1 MLDSIGGD
9 DMDIEAVNA
18 LLSRQNLVSG
28 IEEGC
33 YGAENE
39 PVVEQGVSIWAQ
51 KSLIIDHSSVDGVM
65 DDFNVSIRN
74 VDFKDTITKE
84 VIDRSICEATHG
96 LIDHLDAELPT
107 DTLAAI
113 IDILYFK
120 AKWWSRFD
128 EYDTKERVFY
138 GADGKTMVKMMKQT
152 ESYNYA
158 DTSLGLLPRT

>member
-1 MLDSIGGD
+1 MDRREELNEVIFRYPSFLHRFSNRILSSLLSAGDSHENIAISPTRLQAVIALLANWAEQDVCRAMLDSIGGD

-65 DDFNVSIRN
+65 EDFNVSIRN
-74 VDFKDTITKE
+74 VDFKDTITK
-84 VIDRSICEATHG
+84 RSHRPVN
-96 LIDHLDAELPT
+96 L
-107 DTLAAI
+107 
-113 IDILYFK
+113 
-120 AKWWSRFD
+120 
-128 EYDTKERVFY
+128 
-138 GADGKTMVKMMKQT
+138 
-152 ESYNYA
+152 
-158 DTSLGLLPRT
+158 

>member
-1 MLDSIGGD
+1 
-9 DMDIEAVNA
+9 MDAMIIPSFFEGFPVTAIEAQASGLPVY
-18 LLSRQNLVSG
+18 LS
-28 IEEGC
+28 
-33 YGAENE
+33 
-39 PVVEQGVSIWAQ
+39 
-51 KSLIIDHSSVDGVM
+51 
-65 DDFNVSIRN
+65 
-74 VDFKDTITKE
+74 DTITKE

>member
-1 MLDSIGGD
+1 MALWKTLTYLSGMSI
-9 DMDIEAVNA
+9 
-18 LLSRQNLVSG
+18 SRTPL
-28 IEEGC
+28 
-33 YGAENE
+33 
-39 PVVEQGVSIWAQ
+39 P
-51 KSLIIDHSSVDGVM
+51 
-65 DDFNVSIRN
+65 
-74 VDFKDTITKE
+74 KE
-84 VIDRSICEATHG
+84 VIDRSICEATLG

-158 DTSLGLLPRT
+158 ETSLGGNDILVYTK